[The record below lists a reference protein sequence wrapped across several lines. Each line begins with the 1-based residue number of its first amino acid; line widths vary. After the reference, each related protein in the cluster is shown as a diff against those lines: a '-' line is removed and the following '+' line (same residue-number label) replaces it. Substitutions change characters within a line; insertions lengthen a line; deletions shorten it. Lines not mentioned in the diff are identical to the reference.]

1 MNLVIGSGDTTALL
15 SGKNTQGFA
24 NLIQKFVANDKP
36 YYNAFASPINALR
49 TGAILESKYLEILS
63 DDYFF
68 QWKETADTFD
78 CLVSSIDF
86 AKIKNGN
93 IIDFDELKTIYLT
106 EYIDIILPLNDLEYN
121 DQIKLLK
128 SKFKSNYN
136 QVQFQLLCSGLNE
149 ANLVFLAVESYED
162 DENKL
167 REITENDFTKFRI
180 KRDELVIAKIMERAT
195 IFQTLKNNILC

>member
-24 NLIQKFVANDKP
+24 SLIQKFVANDKP

-86 AKIKNGN
+86 AKIENGK
-93 IIDFDELKTIYLT
+93 IVDFDELKTIYLT
-106 EYIDIILPLNDLEYN
+106 EYIDIILPLKKLEYN
-121 DQIKLLK
+121 NQIEVLK
-128 SKFKSNYN
+128 KKFKSNYN
-136 QVQFQLLCSGLNE
+136 QVQFQLLCSGLKE
-149 ANLVFLAVESYED
+149 ANLVFLSVESYED

-167 REITENDFTKFRI
+167 REIKENDFTKFRI
-180 KRDELVIAKIMERAT
+180 KRDELVIGKIMERST